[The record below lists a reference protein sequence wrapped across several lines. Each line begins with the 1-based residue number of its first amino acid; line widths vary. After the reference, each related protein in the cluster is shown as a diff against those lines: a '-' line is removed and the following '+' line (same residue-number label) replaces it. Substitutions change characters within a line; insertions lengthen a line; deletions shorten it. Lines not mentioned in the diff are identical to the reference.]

1 MHSNI
6 FVCCVCLF
14 IAVCFS
20 FFLLF
25 TVRNWC
31 VEMFVTSLEK
41 NNNFN
46 SNQSISTK
54 YTTSFILLFI
64 DDIKYCFFAWFGNA
78 ILVKLYFV
86 FDLKITPPS
95 HNSEEKIRFIYL
107 TGFRCTFK
115 KTKFDWTLKSM
126 TTSNYFLFW
135 KLVQKKTKKN
145 SFGMFNTWEKKLN
158 EKVEV

>member
-20 FFLLF
+20 FFYYSLFEIDASKCSLLL
-25 TVRNWC
+25 WK
-31 VEMFVTSLEK
+31 K

-135 KLVQKKTKKN
+135 KLVQKKTEKN